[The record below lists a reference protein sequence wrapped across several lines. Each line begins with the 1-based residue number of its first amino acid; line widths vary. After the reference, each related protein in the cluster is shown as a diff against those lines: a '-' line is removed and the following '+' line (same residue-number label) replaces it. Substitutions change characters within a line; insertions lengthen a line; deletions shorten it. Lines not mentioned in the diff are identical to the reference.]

1 MKKTISLLLAVLTL
15 NIFTAC
21 DKCWEECRLIP
32 AKVIRYD
39 CDQVIFQLL
48 TNEILGDSTWLDVNS
63 GQVYSNVVS
72 CFNTCEIAA
81 ITKGEYMTLYVNPEK
96 TDLPL
101 PPADCFQ
108 CQAIA
113 NDPPKTRMIFSDI
126 STKPCEAVPE

>member
-1 MKKTISLLLAVLTL
+1 MLVLNVL
-15 NIFTAC
+15 SSCN
-21 DKCWEECRLIP
+21 KCKEDCKLIA

-39 CDQVIFQLL
+39 CDQVIFRLL

-81 ITKGEYMTLYVNPEK
+81 ITKGEYSTLYVNPEK
-96 TDLPL
+96 TELPL
-101 PPADCFQ
+101 PAADCFQ

-113 NDPPKTRMIFSDI
+113 NDPPKTRMIFRDI
-126 STKPCEAVPE
+126 STEPCVDVPE